1 MSRAD
6 AKSTWALFWLAAGVG
21 AMTALIAT
29 PGLPRWSFTILALFA
44 AICFTISAKHFGKL
58 NRLSF
63 FFVWIGIGLFWYK
76 TLPPPSGRHLTR
88 EQREG
93 LANLRDSFPPN
104 CGLLVYVPGDSA
116 ESQNYGKEIQSALTS
131 HGKKANLIYEG
142 VMVTPIGV
150 VVGVHSSLEP
160 CGHAGEMLSLGIE
173 GLHIPTR
180 LAEDFPRA
188 SDTVSIIYVGAKQP
202 YD

>member
-6 AKSTWALFWLAAGVG
+6 AKLAWALFWLAAGAS
-21 AMTALIAT
+21 AMIALIAAQ
-29 PGLPRWSFTILALFA
+29 GLPKWSVTILAVVA
-44 AICFTISAKHFGKL
+44 ATCFTVSAKHFQKL
-58 NRLSF
+58 NSLSF
-63 FFVWIGIGLFWYK
+63 LIIWIGIGLFWYK
-76 TLPPPSGRHLTR
+76 ILPPASGRHLTR

-93 LANLRDSFPPN
+93 LARLRDSFPPN
-104 CGLLVYVPGDSA
+104 CGLLVYVPGDSP
-116 ESQNYGKEIQSALTS
+116 ESQNYGREIQSALTS

-142 VMVTPIGV
+142 VMITPIGV

-160 CGHAGEMLSLGIE
+160 CGNAGEMLSLGIE
-173 GLHIPTR
+173 SLHIPTR